1 MIRGYLVRMSDP
13 GGGRAWR
20 TAGPAA
26 SAAELFSRSGPWLW
40 VAAALVTVLSG
51 LDELSGPPLVWW
63 FVLWRV
69 SRGGHVAWVLA
80 CTFSTFVALLG
91 GLAFLTPAAADGIGL
106 VALLHAGVLAVLL
119 GRPVRR
125 RVGRAPVLA
134 ASTRVPSAGQ
144 VDDLVPQHR

>member
-1 MIRGYLVRMSDP
+1 MS
-13 GGGRAWR
+13 RHA
-20 TAGPAA
+20 
-26 SAAELFSRSGPWLW
+26 GPWLC
-40 VAAALVTVLSG
+40 VAAALVTVLSA

-80 CTFSTFVALLG
+80 CTVSTFFAMLG
-91 GLAFLTPAAADGIGL
+91 GFAFLTPAAADGIGL

-125 RVGRAPVLA
+125 RVGREPVLA
-134 ASTRVPSAGQ
+134 STRAPSAAGR
-144 VDDLVPQHR
+144 VDDLATPHG